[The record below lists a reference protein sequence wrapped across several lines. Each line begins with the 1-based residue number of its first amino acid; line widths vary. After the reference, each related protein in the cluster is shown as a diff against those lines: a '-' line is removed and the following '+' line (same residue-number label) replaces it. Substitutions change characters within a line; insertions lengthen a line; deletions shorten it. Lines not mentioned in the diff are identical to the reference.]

1 MIEQETGLFQTIN
14 DARVEAKKI
23 AEFYNETVVVTK
35 HIDGFEIEMYPEW
48 ANTDKEVELFVEIGK
63 EIVLESDDQIKKS
76 NEEGANAFRFT
87 ISV

>member
-48 ANTDKEVELFVEIGK
+48 ANTDKEVELFVDPTVE
-63 EIVLESDDQIKKS
+63 
-76 NEEGANAFRFT
+76 FRQ
-87 ISV
+87 